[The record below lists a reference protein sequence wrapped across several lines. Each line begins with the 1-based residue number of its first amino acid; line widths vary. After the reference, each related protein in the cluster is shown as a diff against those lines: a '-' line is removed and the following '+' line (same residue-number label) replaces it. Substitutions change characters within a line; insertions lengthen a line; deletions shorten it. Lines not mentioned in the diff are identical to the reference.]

1 MAIDKTYSAARRRNV
16 SPKSSTLHVQTRD
29 VDCSGLT
36 LAPEDGEFILISGED
51 LADATTLAHAGDTAS
66 VTLPSAEG
74 AQLRMV
80 WSSAKRSD
88 RAALGD
94 KRVPVFMH
102 GPGIDL
108 DVKLYNADGN
118 ETLASNFP
126 VGTLLSVADALE
138 TLSGVPGDVAEKR
151 MVLEAMA
158 TGDAGWCVGYIR
170 EEAAGNPGPDS
181 PIKIHLYGT
190 PRYIADSPAQ

>member
-29 VDCSGLT
+29 VDCSDHA
-36 LAPEDGEFILISGED
+36 LAPEDGQFILLSGAEPSD
-51 LADATTLAHAGDTAS
+51 PTAVAHDAANAN
-66 VTLPSAEG
+66 VTLPDAEG

-80 WSSAKRSD
+80 WGSARRSD
-88 RAALGD
+88 RAALGGA
-94 KRVPVFMH
+94 RTTVFAN

-108 DVKLYNADGN
+108 DVALYNADKDA
-118 ETLASNFP
+118 TLAAQFP

-138 TLSGVPGDVAEKR
+138 TLSGVPGDAANKR
-151 MVLEAMA
+151 LVLEAMSA
-158 TGDAGWCVGYIR
+158 GDAGWCVGFIR
-170 EEAAGNPGPDS
+170 ETVSGNPGNDT

-190 PRYIADSPAQ
+190 PRYVGATE